1 MKYFKKSQIE
11 RDQQYVNN
19 LRDINLNKKS
29 TNAKVRSL

>member
-19 LRDINLNKKS
+19 LRDRNLNKKS

>member
-19 LRDINLNKKS
+19 LRDINSNKKS